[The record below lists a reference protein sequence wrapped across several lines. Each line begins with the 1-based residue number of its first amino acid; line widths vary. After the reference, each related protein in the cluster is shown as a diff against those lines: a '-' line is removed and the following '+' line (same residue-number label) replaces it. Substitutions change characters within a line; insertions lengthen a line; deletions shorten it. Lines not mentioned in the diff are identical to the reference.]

1 MRPGEIYFLL
11 VPPPAAVGTFIA
23 EHEWLA
29 SILVLAS
36 LTALGAGI
44 RLLNAFLRDVTRAG
58 GYTAWQ
64 KERYAAVEERET
76 ARDTERRREEG
87 RKMIK
92 LQARQERREFKR
104 RMSSWTDQLSLFR

>member
-23 EHEWLA
+23 RHEWLA
-29 SILVLAS
+29 AILVLVT
-36 LTALGAGI
+36 LTLLGAFI
-44 RLLNAFLRDVTRAG
+44 RILNAFLKEVVRAG

-64 KERYAAVEERET
+64 KERYAAVEEREA
-76 ARDTERRREEG
+76 ARDTEARHVEK

-92 LQARQERREFKR
+92 LEGKQQRREFR
-104 RMSSWTDQLSLFR
+104 HRMSSWAGQLSLFR

>member
-1 MRPGEIYFLL
+1 MRPGEIYYLL

-36 LTALGAGI
+36 LTVLGACI
-44 RLLNAFLRDVTRAG
+44 RLLNAFLKDVTRAG

-64 KERYAAVEERET
+64 KERYTRVEERET
-76 ARDTERRREEG
+76 ARDTELRREES
-87 RKMIK
+87 RRMIK
-92 LQARQERREFKR
+92 LEGKQQRREFKR